1 MAESEQIKHL
11 SCPASPAQSL
21 KRRPAHERIKLAPAL
36 SCFVREREVTKAYE
50 PSQVTVHP
58 CQGIVGRPVAGA
70 SAAQDSTRLPYDGDG
85 FGGPP

>member
-1 MAESEQIKHL
+1 MAESELIKHL

-50 PSQVTVHP
+50 LSQVTVCP
-58 CQGIVGRPVAGA
+58 CQGIVGRPAVRA
-70 SAAQDSTRLPYDGDG
+70 SAAKDSTRLPYDGDG
-85 FGGPP
+85 FGGPS